1 VRTKNSFWFVG
12 TRLALALAATL
23 LTVAPL
29 RAADWA
35 YRPFDR
41 PTPTYTA
48 DFGMRFWYGKTTTA
62 KNLYDTTGTELLS
75 RLTYGDLSIFAAEVY
90 GRFDLDKRWFIKGY
104 IGGGTFRNGSLKDE
118 DFGLPPPLQPY
129 SSTLSVQQDSTPI
142 YGSLDAGFNVVWGP
156 DFRVGLF
163 AGLHYMNQN
172 ISAYGC
178 TQTSFNPFICGAFPI
193 PNQVKVI
200 TQDNNWYSVRLGV
213 DATFEFDRFRLS
225 LDAAVVPYTWLYGA
239 DTHWL
244 RVGNQPG
251 DFSGPIP
258 EDGKGWGYQLDAFL
272 SYRVYESLSVGVG
285 ARYWYMQSRGF
296 THFENHVIG
305 FTAFPQAVEWKTQ
318 NFGVFLQ
325 ASLKLGPYAVL
336 DVH

>member
-1 VRTKNSFWFVG
+1 
-12 TRLALALAATL
+12 
-23 LTVAPL
+23 
-29 RAADWA
+29 
-35 YRPFDR
+35 
-41 PTPTYTA
+41 
-48 DFGMRFWYGKTTTA
+48 M
-62 KNLYDTTGTELLS
+62 
-75 RLTYGDLSIFAAEVY
+75 
-90 GRFDLDKRWFIKGY
+90 
-104 IGGGTFRNGSLKDE
+104 
-118 DFGLPPPLQPY
+118 
-129 SSTLSVQQDSTPI
+129 SVQQDSTPI

-163 AGLHYMNQN
+163 GGLHYMNQN

-200 TQDNNWYSVRLGV
+200 TQDNNWYSLRLGV
-213 DATFEFDRFRLS
+213 DAAFDFDRFRLS
-225 LDAAVVPYTWLYGA
+225 VDAAVVPYAWLYGS

-251 DFSGPIP
+251 DFGGPLP

-285 ARYWYMQSRGF
+285 ARYWYMQARGF
-296 THFENHVIG
+296 THFENHIVG
-305 FTAFPQAVEWKTQ
+305 FTASPQVLEWKTQ

-325 ASLKLGPYAVL
+325 ASLKLGPYSVL